1 MRSSWIRMGSKFND
15 ECPSKRQKVGDRH
28 TEGEAREGAGRG
40 SNDVSTSQGTP
51 RIASSPQKPG
61 ERRGTGSPAEPL
73 EGTKP
78 AETLIWAFRP
88 PVSRAVKGSLRAA
101 LSRPVLGQSPTP
113 ARRRDCC
120 FLLKTAVAL
129 AQSPLPSDRVY

>member
-1 MRSSWIRMGSKFND
+1 MRSSWMRMGTKFND
-15 ECPSKRQKVGDRH
+15 ECPSKRQKGGDRH
-28 TEGEAREGAGRG
+28 TEEEAREGGGRG
-40 SNDVSTSQGTP
+40 WNDVSTSQGTP

-61 ERRGTGSPAEPL
+61 ERWGTGSPAEPP

-78 AETLIWAFRP
+78 AEALIWAFRP
-88 PVSRAVKGSLRAA
+88 PVSHAVKGSLGAA

-113 ARRRDCC
+113 ARRRDYC

-129 AQSPLPSDRVY
+129 AWCPLLPNRVY